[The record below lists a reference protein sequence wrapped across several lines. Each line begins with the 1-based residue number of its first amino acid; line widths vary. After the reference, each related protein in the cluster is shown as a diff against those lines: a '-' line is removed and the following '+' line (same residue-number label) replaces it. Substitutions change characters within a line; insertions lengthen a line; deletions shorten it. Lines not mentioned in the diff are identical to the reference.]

1 MKNLFLATIA
11 AVFFCACADD
21 NSVSAPDNYNDNKS
35 SAKRE
40 SVSSIYELGSC
51 TSKNRGESIYVTSQ
65 GTYYTCAGGDWISDN
80 EQNNNQTGNSQYS
93 SSQNVKPSSSQS
105 SSRYSSSSQSESKPI
120 DTTPAQSI
128 YTTSPVEIAIT
139 LTDYEQLKSMDME
152 NNHDGDPRIHF
163 IVKTYN
169 DDIRRDSLKTDV
181 INLGDNI
188 GSWSGAKKMTLNLS
202 KNIDRITICPIFVD
216 ADVLFNDTE
225 YNTRNCFDIDKV
237 GQKIGK
243 TIKIEDAGTY
253 YTLDFTVVFK

>member
-21 NSVSAPDNYNDNKS
+21 NSVSAPDNYNNNKS
-35 SAKRE
+35 SVKRE

-51 TSKNRGESIYVTSQ
+51 TSENRGESIYVTSQ
-65 GTYYTCAGGDWISDN
+65 GTYYTCAGGDWISNN
-80 EQNNNQTGNSQYS
+80 EQNNNQTGNSQ
-93 SSQNVKPSSSQS
+93 
-105 SSRYSSSSQSESKPI
+105 YSSSSQSESKPI

-139 LTDYEQLKSMDME
+139 LTDYKQLKSMDMA